1 MAKTYRINFVVDD
14 SQARSAATRSVKGM
28 ESVEA
33 AARRAAETQEKEARK
48 LDAIQDRLVRSDYSR
63 RVQYERRKSD
73 AAERSAKQAAA
84 TQAREAAKTEVMQER
99 LAKRD
104 VARKAQAERRKIDEA
119 ERSAKR
125 SQEIADRDD
134 TLKRYALQA
143 AALTGLTAL
152 AYTYGRAAT
161 EAGERSRALTA
172 TFVSEREQLGEMAT
186 LLGRPNDNKFA
197 LEMARFNVTTG
208 MRPGERNAF
217 LTELLNSGAQFKGSK
232 ISEKEFGEFAQQS
245 AALTTALGFDPGQTG
260 NLAGT
265 VLGFQ
270 DFSKFGDRA
279 SEEAL
284 GKLSS
289 GFQILGHGKGA
300 PGVMARQFAML
311 TSASLSEDEMRGT
324 FTGDKASD
332 EAAIALSIAAEK
344 HDAQAAELVK
354 IATRG
359 LRAFDDE
366 KTGPLLAKAG
376 IKPSTGFIAAVEQ
389 LAPVIEQEAASIPGG
404 KTEDVLR
411 KKFADVGTA
420 EALAVFLNKGV
431 FEGGFAERRQ
441 FAEGVQGPGKAMET
455 IGKFQQDQV
464 FGNRQADALNALDQ
478 AERGSKNSKLD
489 IIRKQAL
496 ASLGKQGKVD
506 TTGAIFKDYLVG
518 ATAFGALGSGEQVR
532 IDEEAQRLIR
542 QTTPKGAA
550 AAPWSDIFNVTPT
563 AREED
568 LNRAIGRS
576 EAAGGDPMHDI
587 AKILLQ
593 QNGLLKEQNDL
604 MKQDRGGPNGRAPAP
619 LPGAPVGGPVRP

>member
-1 MAKTYRINFVVDD
+1 MAKTYRITYVIDD
-14 SQARSAATRSVKGM
+14 KQAIAAAQRSVNSAQAIATAQAQAVAKQAR
-28 ESVEA
+28 EA
-33 AARRAAETQEKEARK
+33 AK
-48 LDAIQDRLVRSDYSR
+48 LDAIQDRLTRADYSR
-63 RVQYERRKSD
+63 RVQYERRKAD
-73 AAERSAKQAAA
+73 VADRSAKQATAA
-84 TQAREAAKTEVMQER
+84 QAREAAKLDALQDR
-99 LAKRD
+99 LIKRD
-104 VARKAQAERRKIDEA
+104 YSRKVQFERRKVEETERAAKRTEEIA
-119 ERSAKR
+119 ERD
-125 SQEIADRDD
+125 E

-143 AALTGLTAL
+143 AALTGLVAL
-152 AYTYGRAAT
+152 ATTYGQAAT

-217 LTELLNSGAQFKGSK
+217 LTELLNSGAQYKGSR
-232 ISEKEFGEFAQQS
+232 ISEKEFGEFAKQS

-311 TSASLSEDEMRGT
+311 TSASLSEDAMRGT
-324 FTGDKASD
+324 FTGEKGSD

-354 IATRG
+354 MATRG
-359 LRAFDDE
+359 LRDFDDE

-376 IKPSTGFIAAVEQ
+376 IKPSTGFIAAIEQ
-389 LAPVIEQEAASIPGG
+389 LAPVIEEEARATGD

-411 KKFADVGTA
+411 KRFADVGTA
-420 EALAVFLNKGV
+420 EALAVFLNKGAY
-431 FEGGFAERRQ
+431 EGGFEERRQ
-441 FAEGVQGPGKAMET
+441 FAKGVQGPDVAMRT
-455 IGKFQQDQV
+455 IGGFQEGEV
-464 FGNRQADALNALDQ
+464 FGNRQADALNDLEQ
-478 AERGSKNSKLD
+478 AERGSKNTKLD
-489 IIRKQAL
+489 IIRKHAL
-496 ASLGKQGKVD
+496 SSLGRQGKID

-518 ATAFGALGSGEQVR
+518 AAGFGTLGSGEQVR
-532 IDEEAQRLIR
+532 IDEEAQRLIKK
-542 QTTPKGAA
+542 TTPKGAE
-550 AAPWSDIFNVTPT
+550 AAPWSDLLNFTPT
-563 AREED
+563 AREDD

-587 AKILLQ
+587 AKILLE
-593 QNGLLKEQNDL
+593 QNGLLREQNDL